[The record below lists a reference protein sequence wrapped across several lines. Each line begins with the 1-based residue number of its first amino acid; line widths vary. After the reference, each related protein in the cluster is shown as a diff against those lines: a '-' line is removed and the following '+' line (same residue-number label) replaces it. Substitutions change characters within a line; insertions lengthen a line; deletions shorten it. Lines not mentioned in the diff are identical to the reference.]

1 VQTLSNVPADQ
12 IVAVAE
18 TSVAACGDGIDNDGD
33 GLIDY
38 PDDPQC
44 VDWSTDSESDQD
56 GDGIGD
62 AVDNCILVSNPDQLD
77 TDDDGSGDVC
87 DTDDDNDGLQDIFE
101 QSIGTNPLLADSD
114 GDSLSDYEEV
124 AYDGDPL
131 SYIPGRDLDPKS
143 NDTDADGYLD
153 GVDPIPLMFN
163 FNDGDLAPI
172 ATPNSVIDAG
182 DYLIAMQIV
191 TGKRQ
196 VTPDLLAHGDLYPP
210 GAPDGVINVQDAI
223 LLLKLVL
230 Q

>member
-1 VQTLSNVPADQ
+1 
-12 IVAVAE
+12 
-18 TSVAACGDGIDNDGD
+18 
-33 GLIDY
+33 
-38 PDDPQC
+38 
-44 VDWSTDSESDQD
+44 
-56 GDGIGD
+56 
-62 AVDNCILVSNPDQLD
+62 
-77 TDDDGSGDVC
+77 
-87 DTDDDNDGLQDIFE
+87 
-101 QSIGTNPLLADSD
+101 
-114 GDSLSDYEEV
+114 
-124 AYDGDPL
+124 
-131 SYIPGRDLDPKS
+131 
-143 NDTDADGYLD
+143 
-153 GVDPIPLMFN
+153 MFN